1 MWVAYVTRVEGV
13 LELWVAAFPSFTDHR
28 KLASGAVG
36 PRWRGDSKELIFVSE
51 DRGLMSVDMKPGSSF
66 EFTPPKPL
74 LNPDGAQIN
83 GASNYAVT
91 SDGQRFLMRV
101 SAPAATVGEQIY
113 VVLNWPK
120 LLRKCRQCSCRFY
133 GKKGNMASRTRT
145 VVPT

>member
-1 MWVAYVTRVEGV
+1 MAYVTRVEGV
-13 LELWVAAFPSFTDHR
+13 WELWVAACPSFTDHR
-28 KLASGAVG
+28 KVTSDAVG
-36 PRWRGDSKELIFVSE
+36 PRWRGDSKKLIFVSE

-101 SAPAATVGEQIY
+101 SAPASAVGEQIS

-120 LLRKCRQCSCRFY
+120 WLLK
-133 GKKGNMASRTRT
+133 
-145 VVPT
+145 